1 MKTKIAL
8 FTVITSISNLTF
20 AQTSKN
26 IDLSFGFGSKAQTI
40 ALGINRLHHIGKKEK
55 LSLGYGL
62 RYTGYSGK
70 DNEFITAAAEV
81 SEGNLFKPQNE
92 AKLDTLTMDG
102 NVGSINAAVYINYA
116 LNDKWNIQ
124 FNIDAIGFSFGGEK
138 TGTFMAETQNA
149 SQSNV
154 KAKPSGTNLLLTGDY
169 DRGSLNS
176 EFFVGYNLK
185 EKHRLKLGLSFV
197 FNEYTTSNTLTFNND
212 RFRVKNLMPMLGY
225 NYTF

>member
-1 MKTKIAL
+1 MKTKNAFLAAIAC
-8 FTVITSISNLTF
+8 ITNLTL
-20 AQTSKN
+20 AQTSSS
-26 IDLSFGFGSKAQTI
+26 IDFSFGMGVKAQTI
-40 ALGINRLHHIGKKEK
+40 ALGMNRLHKIGKKEK
-55 LSLGYGL
+55 LSLGYGI

-102 NVGSINAAVYINYA
+102 NVGSINAAIYIDYA
-116 LNDKWNIQ
+116 LNDKWHIQ

-149 SQSNV
+149 SQNKV
-154 KAKPSGTNLLLTGDY
+154 RAKPTRTNLLLTGDY

-176 EFFVGYNLK
+176 EFFVGYHLK

-197 FNEYTTSNTLTFNND
+197 FNEYTTISTLTFNNS
-212 RFRVKNLMPMLGY
+212 RFRVKNLMPMIGY
-225 NYTF
+225 SYIL